1 MSAASVYAKLRK
13 SGGPLIRTA
22 EAAAALRTSTSSA
35 SRALRT
41 LSERGLATRVRHGL
55 WSLAPERQDP
65 RLLAP
70 EITRPYP
77 SYVSFD
83 SALAAHGAI
92 DQIPQAIA
100 LASTGRPKR
109 VKTNDATFVVHRL
122 PVELFGGFEDRDGVA
137 LAKPEKALFDYLY
150 VNQASGRGR
159 RRLPELDLPA
169 SFSRQEVERWLA
181 RIPSKR
187 LRTLVH
193 HSLERTLVHAEYEDR
208 RASPTAQE
216 RRRHH

>member
-1 MSAASVYAKLRK
+1 MSAASVYATLRK
-13 SGGPLIRTA
+13 SGGPLITTG

-41 LSERGLATRVRHGL
+41 LSERGLATRIRHGL

-92 DQIPQAIA
+92 DQIPQSIA

-122 PVELFGGFEDRDGVA
+122 PAALFGGFEDRDGVA
-137 LAKPEKALFDYLY
+137 LATREKALFDYVY

-169 SFSRQEVERWLA
+169 SFSRRELERWSA

-187 LRTLVH
+187 LRTRVH
-193 HSLERTLVHAEYEDR
+193 HSLERALVHAEYEDR
-208 RASPTAQE
+208 RLSQTAQA
-216 RRRHH
+216 RRRHR

>member
-1 MSAASVYAKLRK
+1 LA
-13 SGGPLIRTA
+13 IRI
-22 EAAAALRTSTSSA
+22 
-35 SRALRT
+35 
-41 LSERGLATRVRHGL
+41 RHGL

-65 RLLAP
+65 RLLAA

-92 DQIPQAIA
+92 DQIPQSIA

-109 VKTNDATFVVHRL
+109 VKTRDATFVIHRL
-122 PVELFGGFEDRDGVA
+122 PVALFGGFEDRDGVA
-137 LAKPEKALFDYLY
+137 LATPEKALFDYVY
-150 VNQASGRGR
+150 VSQARGRGR

-169 SFSRQEVERWLA
+169 SFSRRELDRWLA

-187 LRTLVH
+187 LRTRVH
-193 HSLERTLVHAEYEDR
+193 HSVERTLVHAEYEDR
-208 RASPTAQE
+208 RLSGTAQA
-216 RRRHH
+216 RQRHR